1 MYGGK
6 ITGNTAKNGSDV
18 ALYRYGRM
26 CLSGAPIL
34 GDIYL
39 VHLDIDGIDVGE
51 GGLAENTTYQINF
64 AGMESPDT
72 VSTASVR

>member
-1 MYGGK
+1 MAAMLLCIGM
-6 ITGNTAKNGSDV
+6 AV
-18 ALYRYGRM
+18 M

-64 AGMESPDT
+64 AGMESPDM